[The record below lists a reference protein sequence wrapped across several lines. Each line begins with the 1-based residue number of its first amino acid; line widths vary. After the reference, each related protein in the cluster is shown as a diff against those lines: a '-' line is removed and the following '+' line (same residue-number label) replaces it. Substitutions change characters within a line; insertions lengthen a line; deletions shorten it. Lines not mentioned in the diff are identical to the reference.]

1 MAILVD
7 KDTKVICQGIT
18 GSQGTFHTQ
27 QAMAYGTKVV
37 GGVNCEPAPAVAPGV
52 GSPAYGLLAYELMG
66 VAAGE
71 PGLPG
76 AAPGVLKPADGIPAV
91 PE

>member
-1 MAILVD
+1 LIGLD
-7 KDTKVICQGIT
+7 GEPEGKPFGDPDTGV
-18 GSQGTFHTQ
+18 
-27 QAMAYGTKVV
+27 AAKVV

-71 PGLPG
+71 PGMPG